1 MLESVMPVR
10 SYVVADEG
18 GVTVKAGTCVVCG
31 YDLAG
36 VAVADGCPE
45 CGCGMTAVEPG
56 RLLGRA
62 DAGWVAG
69 LGRGAK
75 RLKRGVWWFPM
86 GAALGVLVGWVWH
99 VLILGDA
106 GLGWALVGPGV
117 TGYTRVD
124 GEGLRRVVGLGVL
137 GGSIGMLWAAA
148 GLWRLCT
155 PEPGGGSG
163 AGGGA
168 GGEAGERGRW
178 RVGRGWSMRLIGD
191 RVVGRWWT
199 VAGGGLL
206 VFGMLGGFLLGGP
219 LGVHW
224 RVWDRLICAGVV
236 IGGLGVLSGWR
247 WVYGL
252 AVRSGTRG
260 ATLATAAVRRAWRR
274 CAMAAAV
281 IMVLGA
287 GMAGAE
293 ALDWRPAW
301 WGRGE
306 AFVWGLQAALAVVV
320 VVMGLWW
327 WESWRVAGALVS
339 AMSGVEAGSGSEETG
354 GDGPASGENLHDLA
368 EKGPSRV
375 EGRYAA
381 G

>member
-10 SYVVADEG
+10 SYVVASGEG
-18 GVTVKAGTCVVCG
+18 GSGGGSVKTGTCVRCG

-36 VAVADGCPE
+36 VRVADGCPE
-45 CGCGMTAVEPG
+45 CGCGMTAVDTG
-56 RLLGRA
+56 RLLRRA

-69 LGRGAK
+69 LERGAK
-75 RLKRGVWWFPM
+75 RLKRGVWWFPV
-86 GAALGVLVGWVWH
+86 GATVGVLVGWVWH
-99 VLILGDA
+99 VLWLGQA
-106 GLGWALVGPGV
+106 QVGWTLVGPGM
-117 TGYTRVD
+117 TGFTRVD
-124 GEGLRRVVGLGVL
+124 VEGLRRVAGAGVL
-137 GGSIGMLWAAA
+137 GGAVGMLWAAA

-155 PEPGGGSG
+155 AEPGVGMKANGN
-163 AGGGA
+163 
-168 GGEAGERGRW
+168 ERGRW
-178 RVGRGWSMRLIGD
+178 RVGRGWSLWLISD

-199 VAGGGLL
+199 VAGGLLL
-206 VFGMLGGFLLGGP
+206 VFGLLGGFVVGTP
-219 LGVHW
+219 LEGHW
-224 RVWDRLICAGVV
+224 RLWDPLICAGVV

-274 CAMAAAV
+274 CAVAAAAIV
-281 IMVLGA
+281 ILGA

-293 ALDWRPAW
+293 ALDWRPTW

-306 AFVWGLQAALAVVV
+306 AFFWALQGAAAVVV

-339 AMSGVEAGSGSEETG
+339 ALSGAGRAVESGQTR
-354 GDGPASGENLHDLA
+354 GD
-368 EKGPSRV
+368 
-375 EGRYAA
+375 
-381 G
+381 